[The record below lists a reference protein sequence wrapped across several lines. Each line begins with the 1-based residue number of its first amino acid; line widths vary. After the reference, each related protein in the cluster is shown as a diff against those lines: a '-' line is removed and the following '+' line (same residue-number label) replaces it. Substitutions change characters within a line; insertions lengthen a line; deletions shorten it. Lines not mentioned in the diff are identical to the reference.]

1 MSRICQTD
9 GFRMIINKMK
19 SVNKHVYF
27 AIILLLKMNLTIK
40 NENIKKISVVII
52 VIFYFLA
59 GINHFIHPQGYYRLI
74 PRYLPF
80 PIVLNIIAGFSE
92 ILFALMLIRPKTRKV
107 AAWGII
113 LMLAAFIPVHI
124 IMLINAPV
132 KVGRLLVTPLIA
144 WLRLLLQPVLMLW
157 AWWHT
162 KL

>member
-1 MSRICQTD
+1 MSRICQTR
-9 GFRMIINKMK
+9 GFRMIINKMNF
-19 SVNKHVYF
+19 VNKHVYF
-27 AIILLLKMNLTIK
+27 AIIPPFKQVTVMK
-40 NENIKKISVVII
+40 NRNIEKISVVII

-59 GINHFIHPQGYYRLI
+59 GMNHFIHPQGYYRII

-80 PIVLNIIAGFSE
+80 PVVLNIIAGFFE
-92 ILFALMLIRPKTRKV
+92 ILFALLMIRPKTRKV

-113 LMLAAFIPVHI
+113 LMLAAFLPIHI
-124 IMLINAPV
+124 TMLFNAPL
-132 KVGRLLVTPLIA
+132 KVGNLLVTPLIA